1 VEVYQ
6 ILLLMWVVVFG
17 WWAMRQFA
25 AHNKR
30 TDKD

>member
-1 VEVYQ
+1 MEVYQ

-17 WWAMRQFA
+17 WWAVRQMS